1 MNWRGVK
8 LTPDVEKI
16 EMAKIKHSGY
26 TIEKCSECPLRNERY
41 SGISLEVRCSE
52 NGMVLNPFFEGIPLR
67 CPKLKR

>member
-1 MNWRGVK
+1 
-8 LTPDVEKI
+8 
-16 EMAKIKHSGY
+16 MAKIKHSGY